1 MIISK
6 KNSNKYRNTAE
17 NKWLGMKYARPF
29 VFLSLRKH
37 VGVLLAMLMFAMLCG
52 CGATKD
58 KTTETVQS
66 TEENVQS
73 SENSGRDETEE
84 VVSLV
89 MVGDLLIHKSVYE
102 SGVQED
108 GTLNYSHLFKNIE
121 SDVKAADIA
130 VINNEV
136 VYGGD
141 DKGFRDYPEFNAPT
155 AVGDAVSEAGFDVV
169 LHASNHVL
177 DQGTDGIEN
186 CLKFWKESH
195 PEVAVLGIHGSDGIS
210 GSDDIFIYEKS
221 GIKIAM
227 LNYTYG
233 LNGKSLPEDKS
244 YMIDLMDENSTD
256 KVREDIRKAKAEAD
270 AVIVFPHWGTE
281 YSLEVDESEKEWAQL
296 FADEGVMLVIGSHPH
311 VIEPIEWI
319 EGKDGNKMLCY
330 YSVGNYIS
338 SQTQAEAMLGIM
350 AEVKIRKNSD
360 GKVEIADYGYEALV
374 THISAEPGGF
384 TTYKLSDYTENLAE
398 ENIICR
404 YDDRFSIEFLK
415 ELKDNTFRP

>member
-6 KNSNKYRNTAE
+6 KNSNKYRNNAE

-37 VGVLLAMLMFAMLCG
+37 VGVLLAMLMFVMLCG
-52 CGATKD
+52 CGAD
-58 KTTETVQS
+58 GKTTEAAQS
-66 TEENVQS
+66 VDENAMSTDENAQSIDENAQSIDENSQSIDENVQS
-73 SENSGRDETEE
+73 ED

-186 CLKFWKESH
+186 CLKFWKE
-195 PEVAVLGIHGSDGIS
+195 
-210 GSDDIFIYEKS
+210 
-221 GIKIAM
+221 
-227 LNYTYG
+227 
-233 LNGKSLPEDKS
+233 
-244 YMIDLMDENSTD
+244 
-256 KVREDIRKAKAEAD
+256 
-270 AVIVFPHWGTE
+270 
-281 YSLEVDESEKEWAQL
+281 
-296 FADEGVMLVIGSHPH
+296 
-311 VIEPIEWI
+311 
-319 EGKDGNKMLCY
+319 
-330 YSVGNYIS
+330 
-338 SQTQAEAMLGIM
+338 
-350 AEVKIRKNSD
+350 
-360 GKVEIADYGYEALV
+360 
-374 THISAEPGGF
+374 
-384 TTYKLSDYTENLAE
+384 
-398 ENIICR
+398 
-404 YDDRFSIEFLK
+404 
-415 ELKDNTFRP
+415 